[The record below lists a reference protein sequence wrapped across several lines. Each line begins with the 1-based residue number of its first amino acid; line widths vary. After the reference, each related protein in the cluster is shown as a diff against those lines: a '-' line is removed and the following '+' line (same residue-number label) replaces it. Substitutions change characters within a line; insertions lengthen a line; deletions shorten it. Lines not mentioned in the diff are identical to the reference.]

1 MGEPSMVCD
10 RSLASLRGLQNP
22 KSANLMMPLLR
33 RILLGLISL
42 CIILDLDRIWK
53 ALRRSLK

>member
-1 MGEPSMVCD
+1 MGEPSIVCD

-22 KSANLMMPLLR
+22 KSANLIMPLLR

-42 CIILDLDRIWK
+42 CIMLDLDRI
-53 ALRRSLK
+53 